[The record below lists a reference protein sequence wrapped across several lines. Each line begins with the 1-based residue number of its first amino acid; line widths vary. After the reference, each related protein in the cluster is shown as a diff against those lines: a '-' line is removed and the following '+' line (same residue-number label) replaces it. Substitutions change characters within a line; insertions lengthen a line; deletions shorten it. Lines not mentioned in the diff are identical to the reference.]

1 MKINSS
7 EVSTEGGIMSTRIT
21 VCNAC
26 CCGNVAKGNKEV
38 PVQELRQAWKDNDL
52 GQNAKLTIS
61 SCLGPCSHKN
71 VVLITNQAER
81 TWLGGIDS
89 DEQYQEIIDWA
100 VILEKQNPEAKLP
113 GSLSSLKFNP

>member
-1 MKINSS
+1 MP
-7 EVSTEGGIMSTRIT
+7 TRIA

-38 PVQELRQAWKDNDL
+38 PIQELKQAWKDNGL

-61 SCLGPCSHKN
+61 TCLGPCSYKN

-81 TWLGGIDS
+81 IWLGGIDS
-89 DEQYQEIIDWA
+89 DEQYQEIIDWSI
-100 VILEKQNPEAKLP
+100 ILEKENPEAKLP
-113 GSLSSLKFNP
+113 DSLSSLRVDP

>member
-1 MKINSS
+1 MKTISS
-7 EVSTEGGIMSTRIT
+7 EVFTEGGMMPTRIA

-38 PVQELRQAWKDNDL
+38 PIQELKRAWKDNGL

-61 SCLGPCSHKN
+61 TCLGPCSYKN

-81 TWLGGIDS
+81 IWLGGIDS
-89 DEQYQEIIDWA
+89 DEQYQEIIDWSI
-100 VILEKQNPEAKLP
+100 ILEKENPEAKLP
-113 GSLSSLKFNP
+113 DSLSSLRFDP